1 MSHQLFFLSI
11 FFHCFSLAAE
21 DHPWSPQSFWDK
33 IFSHFAISGPFS
45 QPHSYLAFTLPLPP
59 QTWSF
64 ANMTLPFLGAE
75 NWGSVWWDRKAHP
88 QGQKTHVWSA
98 VSELFYLNLPMALA
112 SWEGLSDT
120 LSPHLS
126 LFDYIVF
133 HCFFLCYHFHGL
145 SVFPPPLIFPLL
157 PFCYSVY
164 LFFSACFPFSTTCS
178 SLDYFFLSWLFLDVS
193 YWTCVCVC
201 FLLPIF
207 FFQGAQEESRSSL
220 LQYKKKSTL
229 F

>member
-133 HCFFLCYHFHGL
+133 HCFFF
-145 SVFPPPLIFPLL
+145 IALL
-157 PFCYSVY
+157 KD
-164 LFFSACFPFSTTCS
+164 LNFSYNIKFTGKNYQP
-178 SLDYFFLSWLFLDVS
+178 
-193 YWTCVCVC
+193 
-201 FLLPIF
+201 
-207 FFQGAQEESRSSL
+207 
-220 LQYKKKSTL
+220 TL
-229 F
+229 HINIQRQREVI